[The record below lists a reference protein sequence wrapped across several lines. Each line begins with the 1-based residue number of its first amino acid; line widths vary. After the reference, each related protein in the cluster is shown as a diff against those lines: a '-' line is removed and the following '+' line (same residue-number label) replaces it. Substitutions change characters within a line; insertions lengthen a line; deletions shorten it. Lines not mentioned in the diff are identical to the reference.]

1 MKMMPKCSANYDV
14 SQSVLYKLHSKKKLA
29 EILGVPL
36 NTLQLCKSDSYYS
49 CFDLEQK
56 NKIRSIQ
63 QPIDQLMLVH
73 KRVASLLNRLIH
85 PDYLHSGRK
94 KHSIITNASKHLDSN
109 KRTLTLDIENFFQST
124 TKIKVFQLFMLTF
137 KQSPDVADLLSELL
151 TFQKYVPTG
160 SPVSMS
166 LAFWANKNLFDE
178 LDKFSKNRNV
188 IMTVY
193 VDDLTFTGSGVNK
206 NFLKN
211 SEKIIEKYDLKVK
224 QSKVFLYK
232 ENKPKFITGTVVF
245 NNKLEAEFKQFK
257 ELRHSECL
265 FLNDPKNEIYQK
277 SYNGRL
283 AFLSQIQ
290 PNLRIKM
297 KFD

>member
-1 MKMMPKCSANYDV
+1 MMQKCSANYDIY
-14 SQSVLYKLHSKKKLA
+14 QSILYKLRSKKKLA
-29 EILGVPL
+29 EILGLPL
-36 NTLQLCKSDSYYS
+36 NILQLCKSDSYYS

-56 NKIRSIQ
+56 NKVRPIQ
-63 QPIDQLMLVH
+63 QPIDQLIIIH
-73 KRVASLLNRLIH
+73 QRVASLLSRLIH

-94 KHSIITNASKHLDSN
+94 KHSIITNASQHLDSN
-109 KRTLTLDIENFFQST
+109 KKTLTLDIENFFQST
-124 TKIKVFQLFMLTF
+124 TKDKVFQLFKGVF

-178 LDKFSKNRNV
+178 LDKFSKNRNT

-193 VDDLTFTGSGVNK
+193 VDDLTFTGSGVNN

-211 SEKIIEKYDLKVK
+211 SAKIIEKYGLKVK
-224 QSKVFLYK
+224 ESKVFLYK
-232 ENKPKFITGTVVF
+232 ENKPKFITGTVVL
-245 NNKLEAEFKQFK
+245 NNKLDAEFKQFK
-257 ELRHSECL
+257 ALKNSEYL
-265 FLNDPKNEIYQK
+265 FLHDPKNEIYK
-277 SYNGRL
+277 NSYNGRL
-283 AFLSQIQ
+283 AFLSQIK

-297 KFD
+297 NFK